1 MIESRVRR
9 MLILATATG
18 ALLGALSC
26 SKTETTR
33 VQPPTFIA
41 DEVVT
46 QAGELVNQG
55 YDQLDS
61 NNLEGA
67 VAAFAQVGE
76 LIPNGLADEY
86 HTACAYAR
94 TGDKEQA
101 FVFLTRM
108 VDNGFDEP
116 DNLRYDSDFQ
126 VLVDDA
132 RFDQLLSRARA
143 NFETAAAAFANG
155 MPEYATPPQT
165 FATEEELDAWA
176 DEQTRALRQQSRFW
190 TSSDYIAARM
200 DFAARRLSA
209 LRALKADDPEFDYGL
224 ERVQAAV
231 RLKSPYETG
240 WGAVSDLVKHEADSY
255 LAAATGDGQS
265 EANYLTGLA
274 VSLKYAKD
282 DANRMTGYTAAGSYL
297 NQVAEGTEYYA
308 AAQGLKI
315 INQLR
320 APNADEA
327 VLGPQLKAIIE
338 EYPDDQ
344 KLFRAVSTQTENAAA
359 RFLWPLPLD
368 QADLKNKAVS
378 LDGYKGKALLIDF
391 WATWCPPCRAE
402 LPNIVEVYKEYNP
415 KGLEIVSISLD
426 YADDTPTEAYQ
437 TWIDSAGMTWRHIY
451 DGEGWNTPLV
461 KRFFVGSIPAPFLV
475 GKDGSLVAWGEDLRG
490 ENLTASV
497 KTALGI

>member
-1 MIESRVRR
+1 MTLNRVQCLLVPTTALV
-9 MLILATATG
+9 LIG
-18 ALLGALSC
+18 GALSC
-26 SKTETTR
+26 SRTETTN

-41 DEVVT
+41 EEVLT
-46 QAGELVNQG
+46 QAGELVAHG
-55 YDQLDS
+55 YDLLDS

-67 VAAFAQVGE
+67 VAAFAQIGE
-76 LIPNGLADEY
+76 LIPGGLADEY

-116 DNLRYDSDFQ
+116 DNLRYDSDFE
-126 VLVDDA
+126 VLRDDT
-132 RFDQLLSRARA
+132 RFDQLLSRAKA
-143 NFETAAAAFANG
+143 NFETAAAAFADG
-155 MPEYATPPQT
+155 LPEYATPPLT
-165 FATEEELDAWA
+165 FATEEELDNWA
-176 DEQTRALRQQSRFW
+176 DQQTRALRQQSRFW
-190 TSSDYIAARM
+190 KSSDYIAARM

-209 LRALKADDPEFDYGL
+209 LRVLKADDPEFDYGL

-240 WGAVSDLVKHEADSY
+240 WGAISDLVKHEADGY
-255 LAAATGDGQS
+255 LAAATSDGQS

-274 VSLKYAKD
+274 MSLKYAKD
-282 DANRMTGYTAAGSYL
+282 DANRMTGYTAADSYL
-297 NQVAEGTEYYA
+297 NKVAEGTEYYA
-308 AAQGLKI
+308 AAQGLKV

-327 VLGPQLKAIIE
+327 VLGTQLKAIIE
-338 EYPDDQ
+338 QYPDDQ

-368 QADLKNKAVS
+368 QADLENKAVS
-378 LDGYKGKALLIDF
+378 LDGYQGKALLIDF
-391 WATWCPPCRAE
+391 WAIWCPPCRTE
-402 LPNIVEVYKEYNP
+402 LPNLVEIYKEYNP

-437 TWIDSAGMTWRHIY
+437 KWIDSAGMTWRHIY

-461 KRFFVGSIPAPFLV
+461 KRFFVGSIPAPFLI

-490 ENLTASV
+490 ESLTASV